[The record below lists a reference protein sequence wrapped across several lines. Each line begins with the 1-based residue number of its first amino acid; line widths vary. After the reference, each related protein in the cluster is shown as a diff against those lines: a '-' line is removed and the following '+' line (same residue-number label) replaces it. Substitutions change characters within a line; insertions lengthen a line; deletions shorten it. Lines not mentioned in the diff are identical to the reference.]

1 MANSYIQV
9 RVEDSDKERA
19 GAILEGLG
27 TNLSMVI
34 NMLLKQIILTEGI
47 PFEIKMNKKYTLEDL
62 ELLEHY
68 NKATPSEKELIRRT
82 ILEH

>member
-9 RVEDSDKERA
+9 RVEESDKERA

-34 NMLLKQIILTEGI
+34 NMLLKQIIITEGI
-47 PFEIKMNKKYTLEDL
+47 PFEVKMTKNYTLDDL
-62 ELLEHY
+62 EMLEHY
-68 NKATPSEKELIRRT
+68 TKATPKEKELIRRT
-82 ILEH
+82 IMEH

>member
-19 GAILEGLG
+19 GKILEGLG

-47 PFEIKMNKKYTLEDL
+47 PFEIKMNKKYSLDDV
-62 ELLEHY
+62 ELLEKY
-68 NKATPSEKELIRRT
+68 NKATPQEKEFIRNV
-82 ILEH
+82 IMGN

>member
-9 RVEDSDKERA
+9 RVEDSDKEKA
-19 GAILEGLG
+19 GKILEGLG

-47 PFEIKMNKKYTLEDL
+47 PFEIKMNKKYSLDDV
-62 ELLEHY
+62 ELLEKY
-68 NKATPSEKELIRRT
+68 NKATPQEKEIIRNV
-82 ILEH
+82 IMNH